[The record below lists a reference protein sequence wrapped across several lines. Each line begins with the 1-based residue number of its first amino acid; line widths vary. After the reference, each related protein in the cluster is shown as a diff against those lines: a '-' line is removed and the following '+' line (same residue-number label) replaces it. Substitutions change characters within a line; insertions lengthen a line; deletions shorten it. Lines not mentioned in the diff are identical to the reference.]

1 MDKSV
6 LRKDVNSS
14 SGQSGFTLIFLMVL
28 IVLMMIG
35 ALAAVPSVLAYTA
48 SRVRAGKEVQAKLD
62 QWGERNVSVLNPAK
76 PPEHDGKI

>member
-28 IVLMMIG
+28 VVLMMIG
-35 ALAAVPSVLAYTA
+35 ALAAVPSVLTYTA

-62 QWGERNVSVLNPAK
+62 QWGERNVNPAK
-76 PPEHDGKI
+76 APRS